1 MKTIYASVISCLLVV
16 TVVMGQGQWE
26 LAKDKDGIK
35 VHNRKMEGSKLKEFK
50 GTVQLNASVSD
61 VLKVLTNHHQHDKF
75 IYKAKKGSVEL
86 LKKSNNDMYT
96 YMVIETPWPASNRD
110 IVTHYHTNAP
120 AKDGSVT
127 IDVVA
132 VDDMKPEQ
140 KGIVRVEKMKGYWK
154 IIPLGNDK
162 VEVIHQAYSRPGGNV
177 PDGMANSASVD
188 APYEMLQKLKL
199 LVK

>member
-1 MKTIYASVISCLLVV
+1 MKTIYAAVISCLMVV

-26 LAKDKDGIK
+26 LAKDKEGIR

-50 GTVQLNASVSD
+50 GTIQLDASVND
-61 VLKVLTNHHQHDKF
+61 VLKILTNHLHHEKF
-75 IYKAKKGSVEL
+75 VYKAKKGSVEL
-86 LKKSNNDMYT
+86 LKKSGNDMYT

-127 IDVVA
+127 IDIIA
-132 VDDMKPEQ
+132 ANDMKPQQ

-154 IIPLGNDK
+154 IIPLGNGK
-162 VEVIHQAYSRPGGNV
+162 VEVIHQAYSSPGGNV

-188 APYEMLQKLKL
+188 APYEMLQKLRL